1 MRQKCYLANMD
12 ASPDSLRLSFEV
24 ALGILAIT
32 TFLVGFSTVR
42 LQASLQEWRE
52 RGERVVDRL
61 LDQNNNDDLLP
72 LPSTLHTVTGSS
84 KSLNIDFITW
94 LSLIATVVSAGLF
107 IIVLAEL
114 QDRAT
119 STESTLITWLF
130 GLAFIIVI
138 AGLCDIVV
146 VKYKAR
152 KESRQTPARVFA
164 RLETSLLAWSR
175 GAEQNYFTSGRIAK
189 HCSEF
194 EEMIPDWC
202 WMSLIRYDLQRFHD
216 ESPDSNSRTA
226 FSSDG
231 RDVVVLPTWFVRL
244 GTFQFRSEKQSL
256 NQGFNPV
263 LLRPAVER
271 IQRLAKDDLDDW
283 YSLIAFVWSSAL
295 LTKSSAASIGESHR
309 ITIEQLRKIAAF
321 RKETGD
327 ALAELALRCVQRIA
341 ISSGQFTSEL
351 AGLYESFELPNHVE
365 VHWRNRMWQHLLERV
380 RPVTPLRNREH

>member
-1 MRQKCYLANMD
+1 MD

-107 IIVLAEL
+107 IIVLGEL
-114 QDRAT
+114 QNQAT

-146 VKYKAR
+146 VKYRAR

-295 LTKSSAASIGESHR
+295 LEKSSATSISESHR

-321 RKETGD
+321 RKETED

>member
-1 MRQKCYLANMD
+1 MD
-12 ASPDSLRLSFEV
+12 PSPDSLRLSFEV

-107 IIVLAEL
+107 IIVLGEL
-114 QDRAT
+114 QNQAT

-365 VHWRNRMWQHLLERV
+365 VHWRNRMWRAAVDKV
-380 RPVTPLRNREH
+380 RPVSPM

>member
-1 MRQKCYLANMD
+1 MD

-107 IIVLAEL
+107 IIVLGEL
-114 QDRAT
+114 QNQAT

-164 RLETSLLAWSR
+164 RLEKSLLAWSR

-244 GTFQFRSEKQSL
+244 GTFQFRSAKQSL

-263 LLRPAVER
+263 LLRPAVVR

-295 LTKSSAASIGESHR
+295 LEKSSAASISESHR

-321 RKETGD
+321 RKETED

-365 VHWRNRMWQHLLERV
+365 VHWRNRMWRAAVDKV
-380 RPVTPLRNREH
+380 RPVSPM

>member
-1 MRQKCYLANMD
+1 MD

-107 IIVLAEL
+107 IIVLGEL
-114 QDRAT
+114 QNQAT

>member
-1 MRQKCYLANMD
+1 MD

-72 LPSTLHTVTGSS
+72 LPSTLHTITGSS

-107 IIVLAEL
+107 IIVLGEL
-114 QDRAT
+114 QNRAT

-138 AGLCDIVV
+138 AGLCDIMV

-164 RLETSLLAWSR
+164 QLETSLLAWSR
-175 GAEQNYFTSGRIAK
+175 GAEQNYFSSGRIAK

-202 WMSLIRYDLQRFHD
+202 WMRLIRYDLQRFHD

-271 IQRLAKDDLDDW
+271 IQRLAKDELDDW

-295 LTKSSAASIGESHR
+295 LEKSSAASISESHR

-327 ALAELALRCVQRIA
+327 ALAELALRCVQRVA

>member
-1 MRQKCYLANMD
+1 MD

-107 IIVLAEL
+107 IIVLGEL
-114 QDRAT
+114 QNQAT

-146 VKYKAR
+146 VKYRAR

>member
-1 MRQKCYLANMD
+1 MD
-12 ASPDSLRLSFEV
+12 PSPDSLRLSFEV

-107 IIVLAEL
+107 IIVLGEL
-114 QDRAT
+114 QNQAT

-295 LTKSSAASIGESHR
+295 LTKSSAASISESHR

-365 VHWRNRMWQHLLERV
+365 VHWRNRMWRAAVDKV
-380 RPVTPLRNREH
+380 RPVSPM

>member
-1 MRQKCYLANMD
+1 MD

-107 IIVLAEL
+107 IIVLGEL
-114 QDRAT
+114 QNRAT

-130 GLAFIIVI
+130 GLALIIVI

-202 WMSLIRYDLQRFHD
+202 WMRLIRYDLQRFHD

-244 GTFQFRSEKQSL
+244 GTFQFRSAKQSL

-263 LLRPAVER
+263 LLRPAVVR

-295 LTKSSAASIGESHR
+295 LEKSSAASISESHR

-327 ALAELALRCVQRIA
+327 ALAELALRCVQRVA
-341 ISSGQFTSEL
+341 ISSGQFTLEL

>member
-72 LPSTLHTVTGSS
+72 LPSTLHTITGSS

-107 IIVLAEL
+107 IIVLGEL
-114 QDRAT
+114 QNQAT

-138 AGLCDIVV
+138 AGLCDIMV

-202 WMSLIRYDLQRFHD
+202 WMRLIRYDLQRFHD

-283 YSLIAFVWSSAL
+283 YSLIAFVWTSAL
-295 LTKSSAASIGESHR
+295 LERSSAASISESHR

-327 ALAELALRCVQRIA
+327 ALAELALRCVQRVA

-351 AGLYESFELPNHVE
+351 AGLYESFELPNHVK

>member
-12 ASPDSLRLSFEV
+12 ASPATLRLSFEV

-52 RGERVVDRL
+52 CGERVVDRL
-61 LDQNNNDDLLP
+61 LNQNSNDDLLP
-72 LPSTLHTVTGSS
+72 LPSTLHTITGSS

-107 IIVLAEL
+107 IIVLGEL
-114 QDRAT
+114 QNQAT

-138 AGLCDIVV
+138 AGLCDIVM

-152 KESRQTPARVFA
+152 KESRQTPARVFT

-189 HCSEF
+189 YCSQF

-216 ESPDSNSRTA
+216 ESPVSSSRTA

-244 GTFQFRSEKQSL
+244 GTLQFQSAQQSL
-256 NQGFNPV
+256 NRGFNPM

-295 LTKSSAASIGESHR
+295 LEKSSAASISESHR

-327 ALAELALRCVQRIA
+327 ALAELALRSVQRIA
-341 ISSGQFTSEL
+341 AASGQFTSEL
-351 AGLYESFELPNHVE
+351 ADLYESFELPNHIDVP
-365 VHWRNRMWQHLLERV
+365 WRKRMWQYLLERI
-380 RPVTPLRNREH
+380 RPVTPLRSPER

>member
-1 MRQKCYLANMD
+1 MD

-94 LSLIATVVSAGLF
+94 LSLIATVVSTGLF

-365 VHWRNRMWQHLLERV
+365 VHWRNRMWRAAVDKV
-380 RPVTPLRNREH
+380 RPVSPM